1 MTETFPVFY
10 NIGQD
15 LRLATKGQK
24 ARLTVHDSSITL
36 AGHGEELNLSGQQF
50 RSIALARLHKVGTI
64 IKIDIGNEYLFLAV
78 RRLALGQFVII
89 NYVSTMR
96 LFEQLS
102 AISAGPST
110 SSGIKPRYSR
120 ARKRLVLWSVA
131 LAVVLVAVALKAVSN
146 R

>member
-1 MTETFPVFY
+1 MEKSSSVFY
-10 NIGQD
+10 SIGPG
-15 LRLATKGQK
+15 LVLKTKGQK
-24 ARLTVHDSSITL
+24 ARLSINGSSITL
-36 AGHGEELNLSGQQF
+36 AGKGEQLYLSGQQF
-50 RSIALARLHKVGTI
+50 RSITLARPHKVGTV

-110 SSGIKPRYSR
+110 TSGIKPRYSR

-131 LAVVLVAVALKAVSN
+131 LAIVFVAVALKAVSN
-146 R
+146 G

>member
-10 NIGQD
+10 SVGQE
-15 LRLATKGQK
+15 LTLAAKGQK
-24 ARLTVHDSSITL
+24 ARLSINGSWITL
-36 AGHGEELNLSGQQF
+36 AGKGEQLYLSGQQF
-50 RSIALARLHKVGTI
+50 RSITLARPHKIGTV

-78 RRLALGQFVII
+78 SRLALGQFVII

-102 AISAGPST
+102 AISVGPST
-110 SSGIKPRYSR
+110 TSGIKPRYSR
-120 ARKRLVLWSVA
+120 ARKSLVLWSVA
-131 LAVVLVAVALKAVSN
+131 LAIVLVAVALKAVSN